1 MKYDL
6 SILIPARREEFL
18 SLTVKDI
25 LKNKRGKTEV
35 IVVLDGEWPNPPLEV
50 HEDVTII
57 YEPAS
62 IGQRAA
68 QNEAAKISQ
77 AKYVMKVDAHCSF
90 DEGFDVKMIEGFK
103 KVGDDVTMVPVMMNL
118 HVFDWVCEK
127 CGERWY
133 MGPDP
138 KSCPKCDNTTDFR
151 KEIVWKP
158 KRGTPHSTS
167 YCFNKDLRFKYFGG
181 YKKKQ
186 KGDIVETMSLQGSCF
201 MCTRENY
208 WELGLCDESWGSWG
222 QQGSEVSL
230 KTHLSGG
237 GVVCN
242 KNTFYSHMFRTR
254 PGFNWPYGR
263 PGSQSRARKICKEIF
278 LNNKWDKQIYP
289 LSWMLEKFWP
299 IPHWEDGDLIAQKKK
314 EMESERF
321 GIYRIKCSG
330 NNKIYIGSAKNLSQR
345 FGEHLR
351 RLRRGE
357 HENKHLQGSWDKYGE
372 VSFEFS
378 ILRFCYEKDLLKYE
392 QVFID
397 KYKEDIGWRN
407 MFNMNPF
414 ASSGIGRPH
423 SDESK
428 AKMSVKQ
435 AGENNGFYGKKHTE
449 ESRRKMSNSHKGQ
462 LPWNNG
468 IPCSEETKKK
478 ISVAQTG
485 KDAWNE
491 GLTKESDE
499 RIRKYAEKAV
509 GKPKWEDK
517 EHPKGMLGKEHSEE
531 SKRKIGEKSKEVA
544 RSRERDSGGKF
555 KRKPSKGICYYTDNQ
570 LDEKIAMACQTQ
582 LKKCVKEK
590 YIVSASLKPMKFG
603 KNIHLPL
610 ERGYLTMF
618 KQILA
623 ALEASTADIIFLAE
637 HDVLYHPSH
646 FQFFPPKKD
655 VFYYNTNVWRV
666 RENDGF
672 AVRTADCRQASGLC
686 AYRNLLLDHYR
697 KRAKMVEG
705 LSKKLDEKEFNRFIR
720 HLGFEPGTHGRIK
733 EFAGLRSERWES
745 EHPNVDI
752 RRGSAVTRSK
762 WKPED
767 YRNKRFAEGWQETTD
782 IPGWGKFLEFFV
794 VL

>member
-18 SLTVKDI
+18 NLTVNDI
-25 LKNKRGKTEV
+25 LKNKRGKTEI
-35 IVVLDGEWPNPPLEV
+35 IVVLDGEWANPPLEM

-57 YEPAS
+57 YEPES

-68 QNEAAKISQ
+68 QNEAAKISR

-90 DEGFDVKMIEGFK
+90 DEGFDVKMMEGFK
-103 KVGDDVTMVPVMMNL
+103 KVGDNVTMVPVMMNL

-133 MGPDP
+133 MGPVP
-138 KSCPKCDNTTDFR
+138 KRCNNKKCDSTKFR

-158 KRGTPHSTS
+158 KRRTPHSTS
-167 YCFNKDLRFKYFGG
+167 YCFNKDLRFKYFGS
-181 YKKKQ
+181 YKKRQ

-208 WELGLCDESWGSWG
+208 WGLELCDESWGSWG

-230 KTHLSGG
+230 KMHLSGG
-237 GVVCN
+237 RVVCN
-242 KNTFYSHMFRTR
+242 KNTWYAHMFRTR

-263 PGSQSRARKICKEIF
+263 PGSQAGARKICKDIF
-278 LNNKWDKQIYP
+278 LNNKWEKQIYP

-299 IPHWEDGDLIAQKKK
+299 IPHWEDGDLVAQKKK
-314 EMESERF
+314 EMESRRS

-378 ILRFCYEKDLLKYE
+378 ILWFCCENDLLKYE

-414 ASSGIGRPH
+414 ASSGIGRSH
-423 SDESK
+423 SEESK
-428 AKMSVKQ
+428 DKMSAKQ
-435 AGENNGFYGKKHTE
+435 TGENNGFYGKRHTE
-449 ESRRKMSNSHKGQ
+449 ESRKKMSNSHKGQ
-462 LPWNNG
+462 LPWNKD

-478 ISVAQTG
+478 ISIAQMG
-485 KDAWNE
+485 KDAWNK

-499 RIRKYAEKAV
+499 RIRKYAEKAL

-517 EHPKGMLGKEHSEE
+517 EHPKGMLGKKHSEE

-544 RSRERDSGGKF
+544 KSRERDSGGKF
-555 KRKPSKGICYYTDNQ
+555 KRKPSKGLIYYTDNQ
-570 LDEKIAMACQTQ
+570 LDEKVATACQTQ

-623 ALEASTADIIFLAE
+623 ALEASTADIIFFCE

-655 VFYYNTNVWRV
+655 VFYYNSNVWRV

-686 AYRNLLLDHYR
+686 AYRDLLVDHYR
-697 KRAKMVEG
+697 KRVKMVE
-705 LSKKLDEKEFNRFIR
+705 KMEKELDEKKFNRFIR
-720 HLGFEPGTHGRIK
+720 RLGFEPGTHGRIK
-733 EFAGLRSERWES
+733 EFADLKSDRWES

-752 RRGSAVTRSK
+752 RTGGALTRSK

-767 YRNKRFAEGWQETTD
+767 YRNKKFAKGWQETKD
-782 IPGWGKFLEFFV
+782 IPSWGEFKEFF
-794 VL
+794 